1 MTISQVLGSRQMIS
15 IKILGRT
22 NTIVDPTSSERK
34 RQVGQGMPTLNRV
47 KADIS
52 RRAGANTRVRVH
64 RVTTMRQG
72 AHSKQHVRVHEQTM
86 STSMMNI

>member
-1 MTISQVLGSRQMIS
+1 MIISQVLGSRLMIS

-22 NTIVDPTSSERK
+22 NTIADLTSLGRK
-34 RQVGQGMPTLNRV
+34 GQVGPGMPTLNRV

-52 RRAGANTRVRVH
+52 RRVGANHRVRAH
-64 RVTTMRQG
+64 RVTTMRQET
-72 AHSKQHVRVHEQTM
+72 HSKQHVRVQDQTM